1 MPMAVF
7 RASSP
12 GRPTS
17 QLSRYRRSHNV
28 ARTASEKS
36 LNTRFP
42 QISPCL
48 NASPAGNEAT
58 LSARRRGDV
67 PDEIERISIQVDVG
81 VPLKASKRGR
91 PAGIK
96 PSGRD
101 LEILWQVHIW
111 MTWARYRTRSFD
123 QLVRWA
129 CMIRPMPGGRSHDIA
144 QSAETAS
151 RRCRRSSAEIRVS
164 ALGLAAVGQGPARK
178 NAEAK
183 RRVSLKAASDRLNR
197 RLRPNDDHARR
208 GVARL
213 SGVHLLA
220 QILDR
225 LVVDRDGRAQD
236 CRWRL

>member
-1 MPMAVF
+1 MAVF

-129 CMIRPMPGGRSHDIA
+129 CMIRPIPAADRTTLPNRLKRLHAAVAAHPQKFGFPRWVSRLSVKGRRVKTPKRSGA
-144 QSAETAS
+144 SVS
-151 RRCRRSSAEIRVS
+151 RR
-164 ALGLAAVGQGPARK
+164 
-178 NAEAK
+178 
-183 RRVSLKAASDRLNR
+183 
-197 RLRPNDDHARR
+197 
-208 GVARL
+208 
-213 SGVHLLA
+213 
-220 QILDR
+220 
-225 LVVDRDGRAQD
+225 RAIG
-236 CRWRL
+236 